1 MKLYKIVANLQDGVL
16 PDVKIVAGDNGV
28 EIQLEMYSMP
38 DSKTPIDLETYYADL
53 IIIKP
58 DNTFTITTFDGD
70 TVEIPEQAGAVSGRG
85 FYQIKIYTSGDH
97 KIYTGQG
104 NFIVDDYILNDRILE
119 SISEVNGLVFPD
131 DFLTSADLSNYATKD
146 YVVTQVDS
154 LIEDDFTSYIQ
165 TWSSSKIQ
173 SELNNAKNVYSTSER
188 VVGKWVDNSNVYERT
203 YIINGIEDGNNHVVD
218 STLTYDNATI
228 VPGSTASVITR
239 GIYNTKYISTLTDTR
254 FVRVTLNN
262 VTGLNMNIEN
272 YVSDY
277 GDITVMITLRYI
289 KL

>member
-16 PDVKIVAGDNGV
+16 PDIKIVAGDNGV

-58 DNTFTITTFDGD
+58 DNTFTITTFDND

-165 TWSSSKIQ
+165 TWSSAKIQ
-173 SELNNAKNVYSTSER
+173 SELNNVKHSYSTTEQI
-188 VVGKWVDNSNVYERT
+188 VGKWIDNSNIYEKT
-203 YIINGIEDGNNHVVD
+203 YHITIDDNNNHVLD
-218 STLTYDNATI
+218 AELTN
-228 VPGSTASVITR
+228 SVIRLVGDTSINIYAP
-239 GIYNTKYISTLTDTR
+239 GYNTDYNGIGPSTGAR
-254 FVRVTLNN
+254 IFVNPSGICCSL
-262 VTGLNMNIEN
+262 EN
-272 YVSDY
+272 YQP
-277 GDITVMITLRYI
+277 GFGTCDIYATVQYI
-289 KL
+289 RRS

>member
-16 PDVKIVAGDNGV
+16 PDIKIVAGDNGV
-28 EIQLEMYSMP
+28 ELQLEMYSMP

-58 DNTFTITTFDGD
+58 DNTFTITTFVND

-165 TWSSSKIQ
+165 TWSSAKIQ
-173 SELNNAKNVYSTSER
+173 SELNNVKHQYSTTEHA
-188 VVGKWVDNSNVYERT
+188 VGTWIDGRTVYEITFDRHTDPVAMSAYSWYVFATYGTSIKIIDAMGIVVDNGAISSNYP
-203 YIINGIEDGNNHVVD
+203 IIANYDSGDISIMHLRNGV
-218 STLTYDNATI
+218 
-228 VPGSTASVITR
+228 
-239 GIYNTKYISTLTDTR
+239 TDTMGYITIQ
-254 FVRVTLNN
+254 FVK
-262 VTGLNMNIEN
+262 
-272 YVSDY
+272 D
-277 GDITVMITLRYI
+277 
-289 KL
+289 